1 MLATYLNEH
10 THILIDVTYAIIVNI
25 HALLLDSDMNMF
37 LFLIRIYTRLLFIQ
51 RDQKLINDMYKTKL
65 MLMGLRGENIKT
77 ATS

>member
-10 THILIDVTYAIIVNI
+10 THISID
-25 HALLLDSDMNMF
+25 ALLLDSDMNMF
-37 LFLIRIYTRLLFIQ
+37 LCLITIHIRLLFIQ
-51 RDQKLINDMYKTKL
+51 RDQKLINNMYKTKL

>member
-1 MLATYLNEH
+1 MLAIYLNEH
-10 THILIDVTYAIIVNI
+10 TNISIDVTYASIVNI
-25 HALLLDSDMNMF
+25 HTFLLDSDMNMF

>member
-1 MLATYLNEH
+1 MNVVCQYA
-10 THILIDVTYAIIVNI
+10 ITYASIVNI
-25 HALLLDSDMNMF
+25 HTFLLDSDMNMF
-37 LFLIRIYTRLLFIQ
+37 LFLIRIYIRLLFIQ

>member
-1 MLATYLNEH
+1 MATYFNEH
-10 THILIDVTYAIIVNI
+10 RNISIDVL
-25 HALLLDSDMNMF
+25 AL
-37 LFLIRIYTRLLFIQ
+37 Q

>member
-10 THILIDVTYAIIVNI
+10 THILIDVTYASIVNI
-25 HALLLDSDMNMF
+25 HTFLLDSDMNMF

>member
-1 MLATYLNEH
+1 MENYECCMSVL
-10 THILIDVTYAIIVNI
+10 
-25 HALLLDSDMNMF
+25 
-37 LFLIRIYTRLLFIQ
+37 RFIQ

>member
-1 MLATYLNEH
+1 MNIEIFQSMYSILAL
-10 THILIDVTYAIIVNI
+10 
-25 HALLLDSDMNMF
+25 
-37 LFLIRIYTRLLFIQ
+37 Q